1 MSLLPLDCACQG
13 LQQNSLDV
21 CSSETCCKQ
30 SQHLYILEYVEQKQ
44 QQQQQQPQPQPQP
57 PQQPQQPQQPQPPQQ
72 PQQQP
77 RRFKLP
83 DLSVQ
88 LRDLILVMIEIYKVS
103 S

>member
-44 QQQQQQPQPQPQP
+44 QQQQQQQPQPQPQP
-57 PQQPQQPQQPQPPQQ
+57 PQQPQQPQQPQH

-88 LRDLILVMIEIYKVS
+88 LRDLNLVMIEIYKVS

>member
-44 QQQQQQPQPQPQP
+44 QQQQQQQPQPQP
-57 PQQPQQPQQPQPPQQ
+57 PQQPQQ